1 MGWGRGATL
10 LMTFKR
16 GALVE
21 MREVKK
27 RRYRTSLTTSDYVLV
42 IRNYHQSGLHLKELP
57 YLVERA
63 AQR

>member
-1 MGWGRGATL
+1 M
-10 LMTFKR
+10 
-16 GALVE
+16 E

-27 RRYRTSLTTSDYVLV
+27 RRYRTSRTTSDYALV